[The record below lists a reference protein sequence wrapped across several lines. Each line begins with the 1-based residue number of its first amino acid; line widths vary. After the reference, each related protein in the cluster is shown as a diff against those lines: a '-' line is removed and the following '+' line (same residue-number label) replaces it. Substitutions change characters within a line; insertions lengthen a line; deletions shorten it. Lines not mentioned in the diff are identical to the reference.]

1 MTIGASHYE
10 MYPIMGYAIN
20 DFYGGRLPASE
31 SSTYAQ
37 LRQASGVPAPE
48 SAEGVNIDA
57 SRVIDILLGQL
68 EQISYQLSVSRT
80 EPQATPVVAEVNV
93 GAEINM
99 DAEVYASN
107 EERVNAL
114 LEQYTQ
120 LRAFVEETD
129 ASYYALATSPFAGM
143 LFGVDA

>member
-31 SSTYAQ
+31 SSNYAQ

-48 SAEGVNIDA
+48 IGGVNIDA
-57 SRVIDILLGQL
+57 ARVIDILLGQL

-80 EPQATPVVAEVNV
+80 EPQTAPIVAEVNV
-93 GAEINM
+93 DAEINM

-114 LEQYTQ
+114 LEQYAQ
-120 LRAFVEETD
+120 LRAYVEEMDTGF
-129 ASYYALATSPFAGM
+129 YAPTAGPFAGM

>member
-31 SSTYAQ
+31 SSNYAQ

-48 SAEGVNIDA
+48 IGGVNIDA
-57 SRVIDILLGQL
+57 ARVIDILLGQL

-80 EPQATPVVAEVNV
+80 EPQTAPIVAEVNV
-93 GAEINM
+93 DAEINM

-114 LEQYTQ
+114 LEQYAQ

>member
-1 MTIGASHYE
+1 MTIGASNYE

-37 LRQASGVPAPE
+37 LRQASGVPAPD
-48 SAEGVNIDA
+48 GVNVDA
-57 SRVIDILLGQL
+57 ARVIDILLGQL
-68 EQISYQLSVSRT
+68 EQISYQLSISRA
-80 EPQATPVVAEVNV
+80 EPQAMATVADVNV
-93 GAEINM
+93 SADISM

-107 EERVNAL
+107 EERVNIL
-114 LEQYTQ
+114 LEQYAQ
-120 LRAFVEETD
+120 LRTYVEEMD
-129 ASYYALATSPFAGM
+129 PSFYAPTASPFAGM